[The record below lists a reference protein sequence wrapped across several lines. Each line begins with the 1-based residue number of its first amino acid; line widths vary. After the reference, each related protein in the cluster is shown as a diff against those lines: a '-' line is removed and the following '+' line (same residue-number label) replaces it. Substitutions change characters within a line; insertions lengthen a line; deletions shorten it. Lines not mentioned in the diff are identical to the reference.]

1 MDYFWNSGSNP
12 KSSLPNSISSWCSRL
27 TWIYIYV
34 CVCVCVYILNM
45 WNSSFLNLSSCLVNT
60 RLELEYSKL
69 DFLVGKFFTHLEL
82 EISKLKFLGSKFFFF
97 FFFQMELEL
106 AKLEFQLIS
115 PTTPIVSVFTTHKYI
130 RLNTHITTF
139 LALSHA
145 QTLFFYFKP
154 SNFHWSLYKIKSFIL
169 LQFVGKYLNL
179 FSKFFFFVR
188 PS

>member
-1 MDYFWNSGSNP
+1 MNSTWLNLFSQLDYFWNSDSNP

-27 TWIYIYV
+27 TWIYIYI
-34 CVCVCVYILNM
+34 YIFFLNM
-45 WNSSFLNLSSCLVNT
+45 WNSSSCLVNT
-60 RLELEYSKL
+60 RLELEFSKL

-82 EISKLKFLGSKFFFF
+82 EISKLKFLGSKFF

-139 LALSHA
+139 PAFSHA
-145 QTLFFYFKP
+145 QTLFFFYFKP
-154 SNFHWSLYKIKSFIL
+154 NNFH
-169 LQFVGKYLNL
+169 
-179 FSKFFFFVR
+179 
-188 PS
+188 